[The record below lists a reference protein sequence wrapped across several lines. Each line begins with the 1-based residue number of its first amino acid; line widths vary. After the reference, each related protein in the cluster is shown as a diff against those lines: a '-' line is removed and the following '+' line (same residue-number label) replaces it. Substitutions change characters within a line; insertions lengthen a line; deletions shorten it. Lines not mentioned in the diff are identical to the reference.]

1 MEWVIVAILCLIA
14 VPVVYRL
21 LKKTVTFV
29 GKLALVVVSI
39 AVVVAAAYYVL
50 A

>member
-1 MEWVIVAILCLIA
+1 MEWVIIAILCLIA

-39 AVVVAAAYYVL
+39 AVVVAATHYVL

>member
-1 MEWVIVAILCLIA
+1 MEWIIVAILCLIA

-39 AVVVAAAYYVL
+39 AVVVSAGYYVL

>member
-21 LKKTVTFV
+21 LKGSVTLP
-29 GKLALVVVSI
+29 GKLALIVVSI